1 MMMKTMMMM
10 MNTYL
15 KSMSTSCSGSRGR
28 FHCFLYCTGSQAWP
42 CKTCGLNEQ
51 VCCIGSQV
59 WPCKTCGLN
68 EQVCC
73 IGSQAWPCKTCGLNE
88 QVCCFVCR
96 GPALEAYGKLNF
108 DTLESAIIRYV
119 VSELFVQ
126 GYYPGTLGNFVPLP
140 DAGKCMLF
148 VQQSYTLKAFGQL
161 DSDTLGGQ

>member
-28 FHCFLYCTGSQAWP
+28 FHCFLYFTGSQAWP

-51 VCCIGSQV
+51 VCCIGSQA

-68 EQVCC
+68 EQVCCIGSQAWPYKACGLNEQVFC

-126 GYYPGTLGNFVPLP
+126 GYYPGTLGNFVSLESTITR
-140 DAGKCMLF
+140 CR
-148 VQQSYTLKAFGQL
+148 
-161 DSDTLGGQ
+161 